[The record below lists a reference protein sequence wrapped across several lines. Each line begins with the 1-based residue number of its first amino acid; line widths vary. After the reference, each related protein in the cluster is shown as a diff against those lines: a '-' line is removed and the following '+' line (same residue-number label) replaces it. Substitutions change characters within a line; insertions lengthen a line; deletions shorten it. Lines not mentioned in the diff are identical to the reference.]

1 MFNLLTSA
9 FSFFSRE
16 FVNSIDEVINIYGS
30 NLDFVYKVVQTVSL
44 AQYFVFYIFC
54 VFYKNRARTYVC
66 VCVCV
71 CMCVC
76 VCVCEELCKIGL
88 RLFLIMAL
96 KILRAITRNI
106 QQAKFY
112 SIMRDKTCDVSNKQ
126 QLVLGIP

>member
-1 MFNLLTSA
+1 MGCVMFNLLTSA

-71 CMCVC
+71 YVCVC
-76 VCVCEELCKIGL
+76 VCVC
-88 RLFLIMAL
+88 
-96 KILRAITRNI
+96 
-106 QQAKFY
+106 
-112 SIMRDKTCDVSNKQ
+112 V
-126 QLVLGIP
+126 